1 MMLRELIGR
10 VLRQTRQA
18 QRRTLREVADAV
30 GMSIG
35 HLSEVERGR
44 KEPSS
49 ELLAAIC
56 RALGLTM
63 ADLLIAVLRDLAP
76 QQPRLARFDL
86 ARLESAHADLARL
99 KSTRGDLARFES
111 APQPRATRRMDFD
124 LAA

>member
-10 VLRQTRQA
+10 VLRRTRLA
-18 QRRTLREVADAV
+18 QRRTLREVADMV
-30 GMSIG
+30 GMSVG

-49 ELLAAIC
+49 EMLAAIC

-63 ADLLIAVLRDLAP
+63 TDLLAAVLRDL
-76 QQPRLARFDL
+76 QPRLGVRQ
-86 ARLESAHADLARL
+86 
-99 KSTRGDLARFES
+99 ARFEPAAQRRP
-111 APQPRATRRMDFD
+111 APPRLRARRIDFE

>member
-10 VLRQTRQA
+10 VLRRTRLG

-49 ELLAAIC
+49 EMLAAIC
-56 RALGLTM
+56 RALGITM
-63 ADLLIAVLRDLAP
+63 TDLLAAVLHDLAP
-76 QQPRLARFDL
+76 QQPRL
-86 ARLESAHADLARL
+86 H
-99 KSTRGDLARFES
+99 RFEI
-111 APQPRATRRMDFD
+111 ARQATTRVQLRRTDFQ

>member
-1 MMLRELIGR
+1 MVLRELIGR
-10 VLRQTRQA
+10 VLRRTRLA
-18 QRRTLREVADAV
+18 QRRTLREVADSV

-56 RALGLTM
+56 RALGLSM
-63 ADLLIAVLRDLAP
+63 AELLVAVLRDLAP
-76 QQPRLARFDL
+76 QQPRLIGTKQAHLEVQRAPVQFRSAQQPAR
-86 ARLESAHADLARL
+86 RAD
-99 KSTRGDLARFES
+99 F
-111 APQPRATRRMDFD
+111 Q

>member
-10 VLRQTRQA
+10 VLRRTRLA

-49 ELLAAIC
+49 EMLAAIC
-56 RALGLTM
+56 RALGISMT
-63 ADLLIAVLRDLAP
+63 DLLAAVLHDL
-76 QQPRLARFDL
+76 QPRL
-86 ARLESAHADLARL
+86 H
-99 KSTRGDLARFES
+99 RFEVAAQERS
-111 APQPRATRRMDFD
+111 AAGRVRARRMDFE